1 MQSLFYLIFTFLFAL
16 NATAKDMDF
25 SLQVRDLRPKLD
37 LHEYI
42 FADGDIVPGTA
53 ERFRAFLANKKLTDG
68 ATFILNSAGGSPRE
82 GMALGQLIREHH
94 FRTNVGV
101 ATVQPMEIGPGQ

>member
-1 MQSLFYLIFTFLFAL
+1 VAHNTAVLGVLLEILVSEMQSLFYLIFTFLFAL

-68 ATFILNSAGGSPRE
+68 ATVILNSAGGSPRE
-82 GMALGQLIREHH
+82 GMALEP
-94 FRTNVGV
+94 V
-101 ATVQPMEIGPGQ
+101 